1 MHWSENDNRI
11 NEHNFY
17 IYIYI
22 HIYSIWKR
30 KREPEEPKLIWK
42 WKGFHYNATE
52 KFFNGNEHVIM
63 SHSGWDHSIRY
74 FCMRCFGECISNVKK
89 WSKSVQIC
97 VCVCSFVARSSWNI
111 CETMNPSGK
120 CSHRSECLN
129 WSNSSNSGCLFVF
142 RFVKLSN
149 VKQWQ
154 SSVYC
159 SEQIDAH

>member
-1 MHWSENDNRI
+1 MKNQKKKEIRNTKHSRCKRASDALKWKWQSYKWAQ
-11 NEHNFY
+11 FL
-17 IYIYI
+17 YIYI

-97 VCVCSFVARSSWNI
+97 VCVCCSKQLKHMRNDEPEPGSIRTEVNALTGPTRPTAVV
-111 CETMNPSGK
+111 CLCSGL
-120 CSHRSECLN
+120 LN
-129 WSNSSNSGCLFVF
+129 
-142 RFVKLSN
+142 
-149 VKQWQ
+149 
-154 SSVYC
+154 
-159 SEQIDAH
+159 